1 MKMEVEIPDDIS
13 LKELKKGLTQIGDEL
28 HLDIVL

>member
-13 LKELKKGLTQIGDEL
+13 LKELKKGLTQIGDEP
-28 HLDIVL
+28 HLDILL